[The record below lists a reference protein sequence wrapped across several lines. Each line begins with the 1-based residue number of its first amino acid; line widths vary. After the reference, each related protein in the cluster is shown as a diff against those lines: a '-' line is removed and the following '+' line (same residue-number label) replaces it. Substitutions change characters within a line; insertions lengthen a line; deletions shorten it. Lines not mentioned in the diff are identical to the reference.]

1 MRGHRTFTE
10 PPHGDRNDW
19 RNLRAILPY
28 MRDYYS
34 RVLFAIGCLILAKL
48 ATVGAPLLLKEIVDH
63 LDTEHGP
70 IVLPMA
76 LFLGY
81 GALRLTN
88 SLFNELRDV
97 IFARVRYHA
106 MRRLS
111 RQVMQHL
118 FDLGLRFHYQRKTG
132 GISRDIDRGT
142 RSVAD
147 VINMLSFNI
156 LPTVLE
162 FGMVGGIL
170 LAKYPARFAVV
181 TLLCTAIYIVFTLWV
196 TEWRLP
202 FRLRMNKL
210 DSSGNT
216 QAIDSLIN
224 YETVKY
230 FGNERYELGR
240 YDETLSDWEDAAV
253 KSQSSLAVL
262 NIGQGIIIATGV
274 TLLMLFA
281 GQGVAAGAMSLGDLV
296 LVNALLLQL
305 FLPLNFLGTVYRLI
319 RHAFADMDLLFKLLG
334 ETPEISDR
342 PDAVDLQWKA
352 GAVSFERVSFAYES
366 DRPILSDIDFSIKP
380 SQKIALVGASG
391 AGKSTVARL
400 LFRFYEVNQGHIS
413 IDGQDIRDVKLHSL
427 RQVLGVVP
435 QDTVLFNASIYFN
448 IGYAKPGVD
457 AEEIYQAA
465 RMAQLHDFILS
476 LPKGYDTQVGERGL
490 KLSGGE
496 KQRVAIARV
505 ILKGARILV
514 FDEATSSLDSKTEQ
528 AILDALREV
537 AKGYTTLVIAHRLST
552 ITDAD
557 EILVMENGKI
567 IERGDHNR
575 LLEVGGSYARMWELQ
590 QREQGESSGPS
601 TSPKND
607 RVEI

>member
-1 MRGHRTFTE
+1 MHGHRSFTE
-10 PPHGDRNDW
+10 APHGNRKDW
-19 RNLRAILPY
+19 RNLRAIIPY
-28 MRDYYS
+28 MRDYFG
-34 RVLFAIGCLILAKL
+34 RVLFAIGCLVLAKL

-63 LDTEHGP
+63 LDAGRDP
-70 IVLPMA
+70 IILPLA

-81 GALRLTN
+81 GALRLAN
-88 SLFNELRDV
+88 ALFNELRDV

-111 RQVMQHL
+111 TQVMEHL
-118 FDLGLRFHYQRKTG
+118 FSLGLRFHYERKTG

-147 VINMLSFNI
+147 VVNMLTFNI
-156 LPTVLE
+156 LPTLLE

-170 LAKYPARFAVV
+170 IAKYPARFAVV
-181 TLLCTAIYIVFTLWV
+181 TLLAAVLYIAFTLWV

-202 FRLRMNKL
+202 FRLHMNKL

-230 FGNERYELGR
+230 FGNEAYELKR

-253 KSQSSLAVL
+253 KSQSSLSVL
-262 NIGQGIIIATGV
+262 NIGQGIIIAVGV

-281 GQGVAAGAMSLGDLV
+281 GQGVVAGTMSLGDLV

-319 RHAFADMDLLFKLLG
+319 RHALADMDLLFNLLR
-334 ETPEISDR
+334 ETPEITDR
-342 PDAVDLQWKA
+342 PGAVDLLLKIGEA
-352 GAVSFERVSFAYES
+352 RFERVSFAYES
-366 DRPILSDIDFSIKP
+366 NRPILSDIDFSIQP
-380 SQKIALVGASG
+380 GQKVALVGASG

-400 LFRFYEVNQGHIS
+400 LFRFYEVNQGRIC
-413 IDGQDIRDVKLHSL
+413 IDGQNIRDIKLQSL
-427 RQVLGVVP
+427 RKTLGVVP

-448 IGYAKPGVD
+448 IGYAKPGAD
-457 AEEIYQAA
+457 AEEIHQAA
-465 RMAQLHDFILS
+465 RMAHIHDFIQS
-476 LPKGYDTQVGERGL
+476 LPNGYDTQVGERGL

-528 AILDALREV
+528 AILDALRQV

-557 EILVMENGKI
+557 EILVLDKGRI
-567 IERGDHNR
+567 IEHGDHER
-575 LLEVGGSYARMWELQ
+575 LLEAGQAYARMWELQ
-590 QREQGESSGPS
+590 QREQGDS
-601 TSPKND
+601 
-607 RVEI
+607 VEPPATLDGYAGV